1 MSGLAK
7 RIVNRLLPRPVATRL
22 WSEAQYRQI
31 ARAFPAGAPKPHGL
45 PGELIV
51 SLTSYPAR
59 YATLH
64 LTLRSLL
71 RQDTAPD
78 RIVLWIAEGDDA
90 ALPGKTRELLR
101 QGIEMRIVSDA
112 RSYKKL
118 IFALPAFPAAY
129 VATADDDVF
138 YRPDWLTDLV
148 EGQRGG
154 DPVITCHRAHR
165 LAAHPDGAVALGEHS
180 AQQQLLRRV
189 MVQQRGLRDAHRLS
203 DVAQARVAVAVAGE
217 ESGGIGEDLRT
228 AAAADFV
235 SLGVFVGRVG
245 TEDRRQRAGGRRR
258 CEWMVGIPPPVGQR
272 PQRLALLEHLHD
284 VDAVGKILRDQ
295 LESVPAGH
303 VPCGLG

>member
-90 ALPGKTRELLR
+90 ALPGKTRELLG

-165 LAAHPDGAVALGEHS
+165 LAAQEGGGLVPYHDWEWDVQDARARRPSVNLMPTGIGGILYPPHALHPDAVRQDLFERYAPS
-180 AQQQLLRRV
+180 ADDLWFYWCARRAGTTYRKVGGRFDQTAWWSSQKERLYDHNQRENDLQIASLVRDFGNPLR
-189 MVQQRGLRDAHRLS
+189 MP
-203 DVAQARVAVAVAGE
+203 VAT
-217 ESGGIGEDLRT
+217 SKD
-228 AAAADFV
+228 AAAYPA
-235 SLGVFVGRVG
+235 
-245 TEDRRQRAGGRRR
+245 
-258 CEWMVGIPPPVGQR
+258 
-272 PQRLALLEHLHD
+272 
-284 VDAVGKILRDQ
+284 
-295 LESVPAGH
+295 PAG
-303 VPCGLG
+303 